1 MQIFSIVGNLHGVS
15 GPGVVYVCGRD
26 AGMVKGEMRGIF
38 QCAVC

>member
-1 MQIFSIVGNLHGVS
+1 MQIFSIVDHLHEVS

-26 AGMVKGEMRGIF
+26 GGVLKGEMRGIF